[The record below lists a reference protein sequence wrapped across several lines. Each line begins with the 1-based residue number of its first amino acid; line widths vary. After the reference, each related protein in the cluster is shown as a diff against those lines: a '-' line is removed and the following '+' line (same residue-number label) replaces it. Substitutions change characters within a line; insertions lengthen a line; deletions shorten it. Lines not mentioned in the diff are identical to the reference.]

1 MKIIFS
7 LIKRYSNSKRNN
19 RNMKKIEAFVRVEKI
34 TDVRN
39 AMKAM
44 GHGSMINYD
53 IWYRGTSKEVNQYN
67 VQSLYDFMPKIKVE
81 MVVDDEIVN
90 EIIDIICESAFTGNI
105 GDGKIFIIPV
115 EEAIRIQTRENGDMI
130 L

>member
-7 LIKRYSNSKRNN
+7 LIKKYSNSKRNN
-19 RNMKKIEAFVRVEKI
+19 RTMKKIEAFVRVEKI

-44 GHGSMINYD
+44 DHGSMINYD

-67 VQSLYDFMPKIKVE
+67 VQSLYDFMPKVKVE

>member
-1 MKIIFS
+1 
-7 LIKRYSNSKRNN
+7 
-19 RNMKKIEAFVRVEKI
+19 MKKIEAFVRVEKI

-67 VQSLYDFMPKIKVE
+67 VQSLYDFMPKVKVE

>member
-1 MKIIFS
+1 
-7 LIKRYSNSKRNN
+7 
-19 RNMKKIEAFVRVEKI
+19 MKKVEAFVRAEKI

-44 GHGSMINYD
+44 GHTSMINYD
-53 IWYRGTSKEVNQYN
+53 IWYRGTSKEINQYN
-67 VQSLYDFMPKIKVE
+67 VEALYDFMPKVKIE
-81 MVVDDEIVN
+81 MVVDDGAVDEIV
-90 EIIDIICESAFTGNI
+90 DILCESAFTGNI

>member
-1 MKIIFS
+1 
-7 LIKRYSNSKRNN
+7 
-19 RNMKKIEAFVRVEKI
+19 MKKVEAFVWVEKI
-34 TDVRN
+34 NDVRN

-53 IWYRGTSKEVNQYN
+53 IWYRGTSREINQYN
-67 VQSLYDFMPKIKVE
+67 IESLYDFMPKVKVE
-81 MVVDDEIVN
+81 MVVEDEHVE
-90 EIIDIICESAFTGNI
+90 EIINILCESAFTGNT

>member
-1 MKIIFS
+1 M
-7 LIKRYSNSKRNN
+7 L
-19 RNMKKIEAFVRVEKI
+19 MKKIEAFVRVEKI
-34 TDVRN
+34 IDVRN

-53 IWYRGTSKEVNQYN
+53 IWYRGTSKEINQN
-67 VQSLYDFMPKIKVE
+67 NIEALYDFMPKVKVE
-81 MVVDDEIVN
+81 MVVDDEIVQ
-90 EIIDIICESAFTGNI
+90 EIIDILCESAFTGNN
-105 GDGKIFIIPV
+105 GDGKIYVLPV

>member
-1 MKIIFS
+1 
-7 LIKRYSNSKRNN
+7 
-19 RNMKKIEAFVRVEKI
+19 MKKIEAFVRVEKI

>member
-1 MKIIFS
+1 
-7 LIKRYSNSKRNN
+7 
-19 RNMKKIEAFVRVEKI
+19 MKKVEAFVRAEKI

-39 AMKAM
+39 ALKAM

-53 IWYRGTSKEVNQYN
+53 IWYRGTSKEINQYN
-67 VQSLYDFMPKIKVE
+67 VESLYDFMPKVKVE
-81 MVVDDEIVN
+81 MVVDDDVAQQIV
-90 EIIDIICESAFTGNI
+90 DILCESAFTGNT

>member
-1 MKIIFS
+1 
-7 LIKRYSNSKRNN
+7 
-19 RNMKKIEAFVRVEKI
+19 MKKVEAFVRAEKI

-39 AMKAM
+39 ALKAM

-53 IWYRGTSKEVNQYN
+53 IWYRGTSKEINQYN
-67 VQSLYDFMPKIKVE
+67 VESLYDFMPKVKVE
-81 MVVDDEIVN
+81 MVVDDDVAQQIV
-90 EIIDIICESAFTGNI
+90 DILCESAFTGNI

>member
-1 MKIIFS
+1 
-7 LIKRYSNSKRNN
+7 
-19 RNMKKIEAFVRVEKI
+19 MKKIEAFVRAEKI

-53 IWYRGTSKEVNQYN
+53 IWYRGTAKEINQYN
-67 VQSLYDFMPKIKVE
+67 VESLYDFMPKVKIE
-81 MVVDDEIVN
+81 MVVDDNAVEDIV
-90 EIIDIICESAFTGNI
+90 DTLCESAFTGNI
-105 GDGKIFIIPV
+105 GDGKIFIIAV
-115 EEAIRIQTRENGDMI
+115 EEAIRIQTKENGDMI

>member
-1 MKIIFS
+1 
-7 LIKRYSNSKRNN
+7 
-19 RNMKKIEAFVRVEKI
+19 MKKVEAFVRAEKI

-53 IWYRGTSKEVNQYN
+53 IWYRGTSKEINQYN
-67 VQSLYDFMPKIKVE
+67 VKSLYDFMPKVKIE
-81 MVVDDEIVN
+81 MVVDDHIVEEIVN
-90 EIIDIICESAFTGNI
+90 IFCESAFTGNI